1 MKFNKIFE
9 ISPLIVTPKDV
20 ITIFK
25 NVVKDKIAKKEY
37 SVGINYEE
45 FLHCMLR
52 ECIKQKTIFSKIA

>member
-37 SVGINYEE
+37 SVGINYE
-45 FLHCMLR
+45 
-52 ECIKQKTIFSKIA
+52 